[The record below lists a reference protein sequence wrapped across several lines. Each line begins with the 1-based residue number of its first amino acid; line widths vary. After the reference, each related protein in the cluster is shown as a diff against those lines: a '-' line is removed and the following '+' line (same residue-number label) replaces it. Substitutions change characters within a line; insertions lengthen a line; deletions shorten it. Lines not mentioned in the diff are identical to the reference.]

1 LLLSCGQH
9 SNRQRY
15 HTAPPRSG
23 GYAFSVGH
31 YAFSPLDLPA
41 RLRFIAA
48 DLPDVPD
55 AASTIMRPRRREPR
69 KAGAAAAAQRSL
81 RYRNLVNPFEPVR
94 IFSEDQIESMHT
106 AALEILERQGMRVL
120 SARGRAVL
128 AAAGAT
134 VDESTQMVR
143 LEPGLVG
150 QALASV
156 PAEARLIARTAE
168 RSCTVGGSHVVF
180 APVAG
185 PPSVSD
191 LQRGKRTG
199 SIADFCDLVRLS
211 QAFDV
216 IHVLGQMTEPQDVPV
231 AERHLDTSLAQLTLG
246 DKPPYF
252 YCRGD
257 RQLADCFSMLRLAH
271 GIDEAT
277 FHAAPRCYS
286 ICNTNS
292 PLQLDVPMT
301 EGIIDFAAHGQLM
314 IVTPFTLAGAM
325 APVTIPGA
333 LTLAHAE
340 ALFGITLTQ
349 IVRAGAPVMYGSF
362 TSNVDMKS
370 GSPAFGTPEYAKAA
384 FGAGQLARRIR
395 VPWRCSSATA
405 SNAPDA
411 QAAYESQ
418 MSLWGALLGG
428 CHFMLHAAGWLEG
441 GLTASFEK
449 FILDVEMLQMFAE
462 LFQPVPATADEIGLE
477 AVAEVGPGGHF
488 FAAAHTMQRYR
499 DAFYAPL
506 VSDWRNY
513 GAWVEAGAKT
523 ATERASSVWR
533 ETLAAFQPPPFD
545 PAVHAE
551 LNAYVER
558 RRREGGAPPLG

>member
-1 LLLSCGQH
+1 MA
-9 SNRQRY
+9 SNV
-15 HTAPPRSG
+15 T
-23 GYAFSVGH
+23 
-31 YAFSPLDLPA
+31 
-41 RLRFIAA
+41 
-48 DLPDVPD
+48 
-55 AASTIMRPRRREPR
+55 RPRRRESQR
-69 KAGAAAAAQRSL
+69 AGTGAPAQRSR
-81 RYRNLVNPFEPVR
+81 RYRNLLNPFASVR
-94 IFSEDQIESMHT
+94 IFSDDHVESMHT
-106 AALEILERQGMRVL
+106 AALGILERQGMRVL
-120 SARGRAVL
+120 SGRGRTLL

-134 VDESTQMVR
+134 VDESSQMVR
-143 LEPGLVG
+143 LDPALVAR
-150 QALASV
+150 ALSTV
-156 PAEARLIARTAE
+156 PAEISLIGRNPA
-168 RSCTVGGSHVVF
+168 RSCRVGGPHVVF

-199 SIADFCDLVRLS
+199 TLADFQDFVRLS

-216 IHVLGQMTEPQDVPV
+216 IHVHGQMTEPQDVPV
-231 AERHLDTSLAQLTLG
+231 AERHLETSLAQLTLG
-246 DKPPYF
+246 DKAPYF

-257 RQLADCFSMLRLAH
+257 AQLADCFAMLRIAH
-271 GIDEAT
+271 GIDETT
-277 FHAAPRCYS
+277 FRAEPRCYS

-301 EGIIDFAAHGQLM
+301 EGIIEFAAQGQLM

-349 IVRAGAPVMYGSF
+349 LVRPGAPVMYGSF

-384 FGAGQLARRIR
+384 FGAGQLARRIG

-405 SNAPDA
+405 ANAPDA

-418 MSLWGALLGG
+418 MSLWGALFGG
-428 CHFMLHAAGWLEG
+428 CHFVLHAAGWLEG

-462 LFQPVPATADEIGLE
+462 LFQPVPATAEEIGIE

-506 VSDWRNY
+506 VSDWRNF
-513 GAWVEAGAKT
+513 GAWSDAGAKT
-523 ATERASSVWR
+523 ATERASAVWR
-533 ETLAAFQPPPFD
+533 DTLGAFQPPAMDAPVQEALTAF
-545 PAVHAE
+545 VG
-551 LNAYVER
+551 R
-558 RRREGGAPPLG
+558 RRGEGGALPVS

>member
-1 LLLSCGQH
+1 
-9 SNRQRY
+9 
-15 HTAPPRSG
+15 
-23 GYAFSVGH
+23 
-31 YAFSPLDLPA
+31 
-41 RLRFIAA
+41 
-48 DLPDVPD
+48 
-55 AASTIMRPRRREPR
+55 MRPRRRDAQR
-69 KAGAAAAAQRSL
+69 AGAGGQAERAV
-81 RYRNLVNPFEPVR
+81 RYRNLLNPFEPVR
-94 IFSEDQIESMHT
+94 IFSDDHIESMHT
-106 AALEILERQGMRVL
+106 AALGILERQGMRVL
-120 SARGRAVL
+120 SPRGRSVL
-128 AAAGAT
+128 ASAGAT
-134 VDESTQMVR
+134 VDESSQMVR
-143 LEPGLVG
+143 LDPELVSR
-150 QALASV
+150 ALGSV
-156 PAEARLIARTAE
+156 PAEANLVATNPA
-168 RSCTVGGSHVVF
+168 RSCRVGGAHVVF

-191 LQRGKRTG
+191 LAHGKRTG
-199 SIADFCDLVRLS
+199 TLADYRNLVRLS

-231 AERHLDTSLAQLTLG
+231 AERHLETSLAQLTLG
-246 DKPPYF
+246 DKAPYF

-257 RQLADCFSMLRLAH
+257 AQLADCFAMLQIAH
-271 GIDEAT
+271 GIDAAT
-277 FHAAPRCYS
+277 FAAEPRCYS

-301 EGIIDFAAHGQLM
+301 EGIIEFARHGQLM

-349 IVRAGAPVMYGSF
+349 IVRPGAPVMYGSF

-428 CHFMLHAAGWLEG
+428 CHFVLHAAGWLEG

-462 LFQPVPATADEIGLE
+462 LFQPVPATAEEIGIE

-499 DAFYAPL
+499 DAFYTPL
-506 VSDWRNY
+506 VSDWRNF
-513 GAWVEAGAKT
+513 GAWAEAGAKT
-523 ATERASSVWR
+523 ATERAAAVWR
-533 ETLAAFQPPPFD
+533 GTLAAFQPPAME
-545 PAVHAE
+545 PAVQEA
-551 LNAYVER
+551 LTAFVER
-558 RRREGGAPPLG
+558 RRREGGAPPIS

>member
-1 LLLSCGQH
+1 M
-9 SNRQRY
+9 
-15 HTAPPRSG
+15 T
-23 GYAFSVGH
+23 
-31 YAFSPLDLPA
+31 
-41 RLRFIAA
+41 
-48 DLPDVPD
+48 
-55 AASTIMRPRRREPR
+55 RPRRREPR
-69 KAGAAAAAQRSL
+69 GGIGAQPERAS
-81 RYRNLVNPFEPVR
+81 RYRHLLNPFQPVR
-94 IFSEDQIESMHT
+94 LFSDDHIESMHT
-106 AALEILERQGMRVL
+106 AALGLLERQGMRVL
-120 SARGRAVL
+120 SARGRALL
-128 AAAGAT
+128 AAAGAS
-134 VDESTQMVR
+134 VDEASQMVR
-143 LEPGLVG
+143 LDAALVT
-150 QALASV
+150 QALATV
-156 PAEARLIARTAE
+156 PPEASLVARNPE
-168 RSCTVGGSHVVF
+168 RSCRVGGAHVVF

-199 SIADFCDLVRLS
+199 TIADFRDFVRLS

-216 IHVLGQMTEPQDVPV
+216 VHVLGQMTEPQDVPV
-231 AERHLDTSLAQLTLG
+231 SERHLETSLAQLTLG
-246 DKPPYF
+246 EKAPYF

-257 RQLADCFSMLRLAH
+257 AQLADCFAMLRIAH

-277 FHAAPRCYS
+277 FAAEPRCYS

-301 EGIIDFAAHGQLM
+301 EGIIEFAAHGQLM

-349 IVRAGAPVMYGSF
+349 LVRPGAPVMYGSF

-405 SNAPDA
+405 ANAPDA

-428 CHFMLHAAGWLEG
+428 CHFVLHAAGWLEG

-462 LFQPVPATADEIGLE
+462 LFQPVPASAEEIGVE

-506 VSDWRNY
+506 VSDWRNF
-513 GAWVEAGAKT
+513 GAWMEAGAKT
-523 ATERASSVWR
+523 ATERAFELWR
-533 ETLAAFQPPPFD
+533 DTLAAFQPPAIDSSIQEALAAFV
-545 PAVHAE
+545 A
-551 LNAYVER
+551 R
-558 RRREGGAPPLG
+558 RRSEGGAPPVS